1 MSDTGDDDWQ
11 RQRHSFYIQHASS
24 KDEIK
29 NALKKHVQDLLKEII
44 QNSNVEM
51 LFANFQKEKIQD
63 LLFSNTFN
71 DEMARQVAE
80 RLDEIPMRLYFLEI
94 DPEEDFG
101 LQPSVAY
108 NFEVH
113 YVAHDMETRPQTPVD
128 DVQNSAPQFSDPGP
142 SNLTSSLGSYVQ
154 QAPSLSHQHLPS
166 PVSTVPETDSDMTA
180 DEDDDGNP
188 PPPPISRRSFPSTSN
203 MNTPM
208 PSPTSTSGPSTR
220 KGSPHLS
227 SGPSTRMDSPI
238 LSMMQPNEGSS
249 SGVGD
254 ASVVPAAN
262 VSTADYEFPPTRQ
275 ESPARSD
282 AGSDAGSDARSDAG
296 SDTRSDASMH
306 DSEYKSEH
314 ESMDEY
320 DRYSY
325 QEDELGPEAQPR
337 SDDYHSE
344 DSSKSRNEDL
354 IHKLL
359 VHLQ

>member
-1 MSDTGDDDWQ
+1 MISFKLQWFFFSTPFVKMSDTGEDDWQ
-11 RQRHSFYIQHASS
+11 RQRHSFYIQYASS
-24 KDEIK
+24 EDEIK
-29 NALKKHVQDLLKEII
+29 NALQKHAEDLLQEII
-44 QNSNVEM
+44 QQSNVEL

-63 LLFSNTFN
+63 LLFLNTFT
-71 DEMARQVAE
+71 DDMARQVAKH
-80 RLDEIPMRLYFLEI
+80 LDKIPMTLYFLEK

-101 LQPSVAY
+101 LKPSVAY
-108 NFEVH
+108 NFEMH
-113 YVAHDMETRPQTPVD
+113 YVAPQTPVD
-128 DVQNSAPQFSDPGP
+128 DVQNSAPQNSDPGP
-142 SNLTSSLGSYVQ
+142 SNLNLSSLGSYVQ

-166 PVSTVPETDSDMTA
+166 PVSTIPETDSDMTA

-188 PPPPISRRSFPSTSN
+188 PPPPISHFPSTSN
-203 MNTPM
+203 MNTPPM
-208 PSPTSTSGPSTR
+208 PSPTYTSGPSTR

-238 LSMMQPNEGSS
+238 LSIMPPNEGSS

-254 ASVVPAAN
+254 ASVAPAAN

-275 ESPARSD
+275 GSPAK
-282 AGSDAGSDARSDAG
+282 
-296 SDTRSDASMH
+296 SDASMH

-314 ESMDEY
+314 ESMDED

-325 QEDELGPEAQPR
+325 EEDELGPEAQPR
-337 SDDYHSE
+337 SDDYFSE
-344 DSSKSRNEDL
+344 HSSKSRNEDL